1 MDKVYPIIGM
11 SPGNSY
17 FKDEVVKKLIQK
29 VVEEFSNTAVL
40 IADVP
45 AIRTYQALGY
55 PENIARRE
63 KALPQGNNLRN
74 KVKRAMDELGY
85 TPEQVRIIDWKNEI
99 EDNQKYREK
108 YDKVVKLYETNRAF
122 KIAADEAT
130 REVLEHTG
138 KVVSDI
144 QTAIT
149 IAVEY
154 LLSELAFM
162 EFGPE
167 FFNVEKV
174 AYVYH
179 RKWPVY
185 ESYISGEFDGA
196 VRSKLDSIELKV

>member
-45 AIRTYQALGY
+45 AIRTYQALSY

-99 EDNQKYREK
+99 EDNQKYRE
-108 YDKVVKLYETNRAF
+108 
-122 KIAADEAT
+122 
-130 REVLEHTG
+130 
-138 KVVSDI
+138 
-144 QTAIT
+144 
-149 IAVEY
+149 
-154 LLSELAFM
+154 
-162 EFGPE
+162 
-167 FFNVEKV
+167 
-174 AYVYH
+174 
-179 RKWPVY
+179 
-185 ESYISGEFDGA
+185 
-196 VRSKLDSIELKV
+196 